1 MFMSAIK
8 PAERS
13 GGKMPPACGEELGIY
28 AYVGNDPVNFVDRDG
43 KHGPMLGSPSQS
55 CRRRGARCGLRIKLQ
70 RL

>member
-28 AYVGNDPVNFVDRDG
+28 AYVGNDPINRID
-43 KHGPMLGSPSQS
+43 PL
-55 CRRRGARCGLRIKLQ
+55 GLRE
-70 RL
+70 